1 MSYAKSEET
10 KQRLVRAMARLLRVQ
25 GYHATG
31 ISQILEQ
38 SGVPKGSLY
47 HHYPDGKA
55 ELAAAAVDMS
65 NGRIMAYLNDLVAA
79 VENPIKTVEVFCHYY
94 AQQLNESGFTKG
106 CPIATVTLETA
117 ATIDPIQASC
127 KQAFAEMT
135 ELFSALLESHGV
147 DSETAKE
154 LGIVTICSIEG
165 ALILCR
171 ANRDTRPLELV
182 RDNVIRQ
189 LEQVLV

>member
-10 KQRLVRAMARLLRVQ
+10 KERLLRAMGRLLRVQ

-31 ISQILEQ
+31 ISQILAE

-55 ELAAAAVDMS
+55 ELAAAAVELS
-65 NGRIMAYLNDLVAA
+65 NGRIMTYLNELVAA
-79 VENPIKTVEVFCHYY
+79 VEHPIKTIEVFCHYY
-94 AQQLNESGFTKG
+94 MQQLNESGFMKG

-117 ATIDPIQASC
+117 AMIDPIQTSC
-127 KQAFAEMT
+127 KQAFEEMT

-147 DSETAKE
+147 DTETAQE
-154 LGIVTICSIEG
+154 LGVVAICSIEG

-171 ANRDTRPLELV
+171 ANRNTRPLEMV
-182 RDNVIRQ
+182 RDNIIRQ
-189 LEQVLV
+189 LEQVLG